1 MFSRMTIRLR
11 LALMMV
17 GIGVLAIVVGV
28 TGLIGMRH
36 ANARVQQTYSV
47 QLAGAVALADSDA
60 NLLRYRL
67 VLDRAAMATGAS
79 DIKDT
84 VERAKMFRDKSDAA
98 WKQYRA
104 LPAEPQERQ
113 LAEAAEALR
122 NTFLHDGAEVL
133 LRAVQAN
140 DQAGAAK
147 IMQDIMPVLYR
158 PLGDKITALD
168 HMQMDIA
175 HAGYEA
181 GEREQASLST
191 LTTALLVVGIVVG
204 GLLTWALR
212 RSITLPLARA
222 VEQAEHIT
230 RGDLTHTIHVVRADE
245 TGRLLL
251 ALQRMQESLQKMVGQ
266 VRTGSDSIASA
277 TEQASSL
284 EQTASSME
292 QLTSIVK
299 QNADNARQA
308 STLAVNASDI
318 AVKGGEVV
326 GRVVETMAG
335 INDSSKKIADII
347 GVIEGIAF
355 QTNILALNAAV
366 EAARAGEQGRGFAVV
381 AGEVR
386 SLAQRSAGAAKEI
399 KALIGDSVGRVR
411 NGSAL
416 VTEAGAVIQE
426 VVVAVKRVT
435 DIMGEISA
443 ASDEQSSGIEQ
454 VNQAVNQMDEVTQ
467 QNAAL
472 VEQAAAAA
480 LSLEEQAQL
489 LRSAV
494 AAFRTDASA
503 ELAAPA
509 ARVMPATRSEVRPAK
524 KTEVVRSVARAI
536 ASRKSGKSGKS
547 VTQEAAPKASV
558 EAPAEAPVAAA
569 ESAQEVHHEAHS
581 LVAPVAAAAVSAVAA
596 APALKL
602 GAASADDEDW
612 STF

>member
-277 TEQASSL
+277 TEQIAAGNTDLSQRTEQQASSL

-386 SLAQRSAGAAKEI
+386 SLAQRSATAAKEI
-399 KALIGDSVGRVR
+399 KELIGDSVGRVR

-416 VTEAGAVIQE
+416 VEEAGTVIDE
-426 VVVAVKRVT
+426 VVLAVKRVT

-443 ASDEQSSGIEQ
+443 ASEEQSAGIEQ
-454 VNQAVNQMDEVTQ
+454 VNQAVTQMDAATQ

-472 VEQAAAAA
+472 VEQASAAAM
-480 LSLEEQAQL
+480 SLEEQAQV
-489 LRSAV
+489 LRTAV
-494 AAFRTDASA
+494 ARFQ
-503 ELAAPA
+503 
-509 ARVMPATRSEVRPAK
+509 V
-524 KTEVVRSVARAI
+524 
-536 ASRKSGKSGKS
+536 
-547 VTQEAAPKASV
+547 
-558 EAPAEAPVAAA
+558 
-569 ESAQEVHHEAHS
+569 
-581 LVAPVAAAAVSAVAA
+581 
-596 APALKL
+596 
-602 GAASADDEDW
+602 
-612 STF
+612 

>member
-277 TEQASSL
+277 TEQIAAGNTDLSQRTEQQASSL

-335 INDSSKKIADII
+335 INGSSKKIDDII

-386 SLAQRSAGAAKEI
+386 SLAQRSATAAKEI
-399 KALIGDSVGRVR
+399 KELIGDSVGRVQ
-411 NGSAL
+411 NGSVL
-416 VTEAGAVIQE
+416 VEEAGTVIDE
-426 VVVAVKRVT
+426 VVVAVRRVT

-443 ASDEQSSGIEQ
+443 ASEEQSAGIAQ
-454 VNQAVNQMDEVTQ
+454 VNQAVNQMDAVTQ

-480 LSLEEQAQL
+480 MSLQEQADG
-489 LRSAV
+489 LRGAV
-494 AAFRTDASA
+494 AAFRTQADA
-503 ELAAPA
+503 P
-509 ARVMPATRSEVRPAK
+509 VQG
-524 KTEVVRSVARAI
+524 VARAPVV
-536 ASRKSGKSGKS
+536 K
-547 VTQEAAPKASV
+547 TQAGPRLEAKAGP
-558 EAPAEAPVAAA
+558 APAV
-569 ESAQEVHHEAHS
+569 
-581 LVAPVAAAAVSAVAA
+581 AAVSSKQKHVRRAA
-596 APALKL
+596 AKPAANAPMMESPK
-602 GAASADDEDW
+602 
-612 STF
+612 